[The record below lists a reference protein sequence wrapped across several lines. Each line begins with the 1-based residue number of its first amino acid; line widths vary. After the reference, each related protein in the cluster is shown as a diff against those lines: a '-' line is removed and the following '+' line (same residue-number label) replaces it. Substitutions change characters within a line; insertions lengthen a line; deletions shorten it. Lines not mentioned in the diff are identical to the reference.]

1 MPSRSHADDVAA
13 ICELKTRYCWYFDD
27 GDLDGVVA
35 LFTDDAVCEL
45 GSFGSWRGREEIIA
59 GYRGQMVDSQVP
71 GGRIHAL
78 SNPLIEVAGDH
89 ATGRWY
95 LVDYDI
101 SGGSEQQ
108 PIRLL
113 ASYRDEYRCVDGQWL
128 IVRTALTIHW
138 RAW

>member
-1 MPSRSHADDVAA
+1 MPTRSAADDVAA
-13 ICELKTRYCWYFDD
+13 ICDLKSRYCWSFDD
-27 GDLDGVVA
+27 GNLDGVVS

-45 GSFGSWRGREEIIA
+45 GTFGSWRGREEIEA
-59 GYRGQMVDSQVP
+59 GYRAQMVDSQVP

-78 SNPLIEVAGDH
+78 SNPRIEIDGDS
-89 ATGRWY
+89 ATGCWY

-101 SGGSEQQ
+101 SGGHEQ

-113 ASYRDEYRCVDGQWL
+113 ASYRDEYRYVEGRWL
-128 IVRTALTIHW
+128 MARTALTIHW

>member
-1 MPSRSHADDVAA
+1 MATRTGDDLAA
-13 ICELKTRYCWYFDD
+13 IRELKSRYCWYFDD
-27 GDLDGVVA
+27 GDLDGVVS

-45 GSFGSWRGREEIIA
+45 GTFGSWRGRDEIEA
-59 GYRGQMVDSQVP
+59 GYRAQMVDSQVP
-71 GGRIHAL
+71 GGRMHAL
-78 SNPLIEVAGDH
+78 SNPLIEVDGDT

-101 SGGSEQQ
+101 SGGSEQ

-113 ASYRDEYRCVDGQWL
+113 ASYRDEYRYQDGGWL
-128 IVRTALTIHW
+128 MARTALTIHW

>member
-1 MPSRSHADDVAA
+1 MRTHPPPEDFAA
-13 ICELKTRYCWYFDD
+13 ICDLKSRYCWYFDD
-27 GDLDGVVA
+27 GDLEGVVS

-45 GSFGSWRGREEIIA
+45 GTFGSWRGRAEIEA
-59 GYRGQMVDSQVP
+59 GYRAQMVDSQVP
-71 GGRIHAL
+71 GGRMHAL
-78 SNPLIEVAGDH
+78 SNPLVEVQGDT

-101 SGGSEQQ
+101 SGGSEQ

-113 ASYRDEYRCVDGQWL
+113 ASYRDEYRRVDGRWL
-128 IVRTALTIHW
+128 MAHTALTIHW